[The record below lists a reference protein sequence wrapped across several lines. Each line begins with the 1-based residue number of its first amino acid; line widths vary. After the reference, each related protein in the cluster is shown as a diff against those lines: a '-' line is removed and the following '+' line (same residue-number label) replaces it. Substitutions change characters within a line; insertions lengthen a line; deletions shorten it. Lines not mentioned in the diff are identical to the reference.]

1 MFETSLNIKFQKL
14 SICEPFEKK
23 SFSFSRISF
32 ELQNIF
38 SIGLRQKMRIGKP
51 NRLVYSWIGFEK
63 FLVPKIQKMLFFS
76 TFQFTKIRLKKTAP
90 NNFFIF
96 TYVNP
101 WSLLKLLN
109 PILKNPTCLNG
120 VNLPSKLKI
129 WKKCHPAKF

>member
-1 MFETSLNIKFQKL
+1 MFETSLNIEFQKL
-14 SICEPFEKK
+14 LIYEPIEKK
-23 SFSFSRISF
+23 SFSFSGISF

-51 NRLVYSWIGFEK
+51 NRLVYSWIGFDK

-76 TFQFTKIRLKKTAP
+76 TFQFTKIRIKKIAP
-90 NNFFIF
+90 NNFLIF

-101 WSLLKLLN
+101 WSPMKLLN

-120 VNLPSKLKI
+120 DNLPSKLKI
-129 WKKCHPAKF
+129 WKSRHPVKF